1 MNEEILK
8 MIKENRDIAF
18 NMIMETRDVEFNHTL
33 ETRQMIYDRDTKNLC
48 MMCELLSV
56 LLKNGVISVDDMN
69 LVLNRATKE
78 EE

>member
-8 MIKENRDIAF
+8 MI
-18 NMIMETRDVEFNHTL
+18 METRDIEFNHTL
-33 ETRQMIYDRDTKNLC
+33 DTRQMIYDRDTKNLC
-48 MMCELLSV
+48 MMGELLSV
-56 LLKNGVISVDDMN
+56 LLKNEVISVDDMN